1 MRALAFTAILVSI
14 SPATRADSFL
24 QGRVVD
30 ALDGRSLE
38 GARILVR
45 GREAVTDDTG
55 SFRIAIEAGVYRL
68 YVEHPSHRPAEVAQ
82 QHASADPRGS
92 VIHLWPREFPQE
104 FIPTENTFG
113 VGRGTGPGPGYGPA
127 RLPGTP
133 FLAPVPAE
141 LPETIRVARYRTVG
155 CSGTYDS
162 IDTIDFE
169 DYVKGVVNAEV
180 GVFAGVDG
188 GPDAA
193 AECWKAF
200 AVAARSYALHFVL
213 TKPYDG
219 YDINDTACNQV
230 YKDERNADV
239 SRAVEAT
246 RGQILVKAAD
256 PDVLDRYFYA
266 ASCAEHGTEPAYGGG
281 EILPDP
287 TPVRACVG
295 SWCGHDDCNGHADNP
310 NLAGDDKCLVWGTC
324 QWGSVERS
332 MHGDSYVQILNHYQ
346 PYCIIRSFGQQ
357 EEEPVQDEPD
367 AGTDA
372 DNDAGADKITGADA
386 DKETGG
392 CGCGHSSSGL
402 SILLVLA
409 LILFRMT
416 PACRSQNDTRPPQ
429 PPPGRQTRP
438 SVRRRRPRIASRHWN
453 KTLSTTNRGQNDP
466 LR

>member
-1 MRALAFTAILVSI
+1 MRILIAVILVLI
-14 SPATRADSFL
+14 SPFALADSFL

-30 ALDGRSLE
+30 ALDGRPLE
-38 GARILVR
+38 GARILV
-45 GREAVTDDTG
+45 GDREVLTDETG
-55 SFRIAIEAGVYRL
+55 SYRIPVEAGVYRL
-68 YVEHPSHRPAEVAQ
+68 YVEHPSHRPAGMAR
-82 QHASADPRGS
+82 QHASPAPREA
-92 VIHLWPREFPQE
+92 VVHLWPNEYPREFV
-104 FIPTENTFG
+104 PTQQTFG
-113 VGRGTGPGPGYGPA
+113 IGRGTGLGPGYGPA
-127 RLPGTP
+127 RLPGSP
-133 FLAPVPAE
+133 FLVAVPAE

-213 TKPYDG
+213 TQPYSG

-246 RGQILVKAAD
+246 RGQILVKATE

-266 ASCAEHGTEPAYGGG
+266 ASCAENGTEPAYAQGT
-281 EILPDP
+281 IIPDP

-295 SWCGHDDCNGHADNP
+295 SWCGHDNCAGHDDNP
-310 NLAGDDKCLVWGTC
+310 ALPGDDKCLVWGTC

-332 MHGDSYVQILNHYQ
+332 MNGDGYRLILGHYQ
-346 PYCIIRSFGQQ
+346 PYCTIRSFGAE
-357 EEEPVQDEPD
+357 EEEPLHEEEPLQEEPD
-367 AGTDA
+367 AGADA
-372 DNDAGADKITGADA
+372 GYDAGADEEKPD
-386 DKETGG
+386 GG
-392 CGCGHSSSGL
+392 CGCGHRSSGL

-409 LILFRMT
+409 LIAIRMI
-416 PACRSQNDTRPPQ
+416 PAC
-429 PPPGRQTRP
+429 
-438 SVRRRRPRIASRHWN
+438 
-453 KTLSTTNRGQNDP
+453 RGQNDP
-466 LR
+466 CR